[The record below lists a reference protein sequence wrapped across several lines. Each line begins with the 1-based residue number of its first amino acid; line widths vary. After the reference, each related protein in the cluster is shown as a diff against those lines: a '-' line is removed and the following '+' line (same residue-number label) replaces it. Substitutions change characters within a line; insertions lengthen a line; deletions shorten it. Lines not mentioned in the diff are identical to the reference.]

1 MHIHFMYYSSF
12 FFANFS
18 QKQDKHLNIYE
29 LSIIIK
35 KGFERRDFFS
45 GIKRERSPM

>member
-29 LSIIIK
+29 LSIIK
-35 KGFERRDFFS
+35 KKKKKVLKGESFS
-45 GIKRERSPM
+45 VE